1 MGQPGGESKL
11 ETGIP
16 ILCVEPGPGERDELQ
31 HILRSFVPTPQEE
44 SAWKVWTVP
53 GVPAAPYAARNLR
66 TPIVLCDSQPVTG
79 TWQQLLAA
87 LAKLPDPPLLIVTSR
102 VADERLW
109 AEALNLGAHD
119 VLAKPYEKTE
129 LLWVLNAALRCW
141 RQQRERKPA
150 QTAHQ
155 LVMRAAS

>member
-16 ILCVEPGPGERDELQ
+16 ILCVEPGPGEREALQ
-31 HILRSFVPTPQEE
+31 RILRPFVPTPQEE
-44 SAWKVWTVP
+44 SACAVQIVP
-53 GVPAAPYAARNLR
+53 ELAAAPYAAKNLR
-66 TPIVLCDSQPVTG
+66 TPIVLCDSQPATG

-87 LAKLPDPPLLIVTSR
+87 LSKLPDPPLLIVTSR

-119 VLAKPYEKTE
+119 VLAKPYENTE
-129 LLWVLNAALRCW
+129 VLWVLNAALRCW
-141 RQQRERKPA
+141 QQQRERKPA
-150 QTAHQ
+150 QPVHE
-155 LVMRAAS
+155 LVMRAAY